1 MSLTGTTIDPTG
13 TPTIEAAL
21 AHARQHLVMALGV
34 PVADA
39 ALDAEVLLAAQ
50 LNKSRSWLYTWGDK
64 PLEATDVV
72 PFNEMIERRAQGVP
86 VAYLIGYR
94 EFFGLTLKVSN
105 ATLIPRADS
114 ECLVE
119 KALALATS
127 PQGRALD
134 LGTGTGAI
142 ALAFASHRPAWQITA
157 TDRIEGAVALAAEN
171 AAALGLSN
179 VRCIQSDWFSAD
191 ALAGQRFDLIL
202 SNPPYIDGQDH
213 HLDEGDVRF
222 EPRSALVAEDEGY
235 ADLLTII
242 QQSIHFVRPG
252 GWLLLEHGYTQG
264 ARVQQLLRQYG
275 YAVVDTLRDLGGNER
290 VTFGRSNPV
299 EGVEAEMKTT
309 GTLL

>member
-1 MSLTGTTIDPTG
+1 MSLTGTGIDSAESLTV
-13 TPTIEAAL
+13 EMAL
-21 AHARQHLVMALGV
+21 AHARQRLVVALGIS
-34 PVADA
+34 VADA

-64 PLEATDVV
+64 RLEVTDVV
-72 PFNEMIERRAQGVP
+72 PFSDMIERRAQGEP
-86 VAYLIGYR
+86 VAYLLGYR

-127 PQGRALD
+127 SEGRALD

-142 ALAFASHRPAWQITA
+142 ALAFASHRPGWHVMA
-157 TDRIEGAVALAAEN
+157 TDRIAGAVALAAEN
-171 AAALGLSN
+171 ADTLALSN

-191 ALAGQRFDLIL
+191 ALAGQQFDMIL
-202 SNPPYIDGQDH
+202 SNPPYIDGHDH
-213 HLDEGDVRF
+213 HLNEGDVRF

-252 GWLLLEHGYTQG
+252 GWLLLEHGYEQG
-264 ARVQQLLRQYG
+264 AKVRQLLRQYG
-275 YAVVDTLRDLGGNER
+275 YESIDTLRDFGGNER
-290 VTFGRSNPV
+290 VTFGRPNPV
-299 EGVEAEMKTT
+299 ERAEAGV
-309 GTLL
+309 

>member
-1 MSLTGTTIDPTG
+1 MLPAGEDAVPTAG
-13 TPTIEAAL
+13 PTIETVL
-21 AHARQHLVMALGV
+21 VHARQYLMTALAI

-64 PLEATDVV
+64 PLEVTDVV
-72 PFNEMIERRAQGVP
+72 PFNQMIERRAQGVP
-86 VAYLIGYR
+86 VAYLVGYR
-94 EFFGLTLKVSN
+94 EFFGLTLKVSD

-127 PQGRALD
+127 PEGRALD

-142 ALAFASHRPAWQITA
+142 ALAFASHRPGWHVTA

-171 AAALGLSN
+171 AAALALSN
-179 VRCIQSDWFSAD
+179 VRCLQSDWFSAD
-191 ALAGQRFDLIL
+191 ALASQQFDLIL
-202 SNPPYIDGQDH
+202 SNPPYIDGQDY
-213 HLDEGDVRF
+213 HLNEGDVRF

-252 GWLLLEHGYTQG
+252 GWLLLEHGYKQG
-264 ARVQQLLRQYG
+264 AKVRRLLSQYG
-275 YAVVDTLRDLGGNER
+275 YEAVDTLCDLGGNER
-290 VTFGRSNPV
+290 VTFGRSNSQRV
-299 EGVEAEMKTT
+299 LRLK
-309 GTLL
+309 